1 MPTRPLIHH
10 YVSCLPLLDLMSQ
23 RQLRFSNKCSGES
36 NLYDVNITRIMVMI
50 FSRNLPLHFA
60 AGYILVSSTFK
71 KIQTDDKMVVQPWN
85 SKLNP
90 HRDL

>member
-1 MPTRPLIHH
+1 
-10 YVSCLPLLDLMSQ
+10 
-23 RQLRFSNKCSGES
+23 
-36 NLYDVNITRIMVMI
+36 MI

-60 AGYILVSSTFK
+60 AGNISVSSTFK